1 MGVQTMNYRRRR
13 IMRNQPGATVNLLR
27 KLLIVFG
34 GVAAVAG
41 PLAAG
46 VVSAPRLRAQAPA
59 ADAKPPTFEVASIKP
74 NKSGDGRIGS
84 MVQPGGRFTATN
96 ISLGMLLGQAY
107 RLQGGRGGGPNS
119 PNPQIVNAPG
129 WVNSDRFDIVAK
141 ADTNVAPDQF
151 PELLKSL
158 LLDRFKLAAH
168 TESREFQVYAL
179 VLARSDGKLGPGLR
193 PASAE
198 CAATIAA
205 RGRGGPPPGAGGP
218 GGPGGPGRGPIAP
231 PQPGEPMP
239 CGMMRMGPGSLAG
252 GGAPIAQ
259 LATSLTPWVNR
270 IVVDK
275 TGLTGPY
282 EVDLQWTPEQM
293 PQGGPGPGGA
303 PPGAPGFPPIDP
315 NGPSIFTAVQEQL
328 GLKLESTKAPV
339 DVLVIDHVEQ
349 PTED

>member
-1 MGVQTMNYRRRR
+1 
-13 IMRNQPGATVNLLR
+13 MRNDAGESLNRWR
-27 KLLIVFG
+27 KLLIVAAGGITFAGPMVAG
-34 GVAAVAG
+34 GVNAT
-41 PLAAG
+41 
-46 VVSAPRLRAQAPA
+46 RLRAQSPA
-59 ADAKPPTFEVASIKP
+59 STKPPAFEVASIKP

-96 ISLGMLLGQAY
+96 VTLGLLLGQAY
-107 RLQGGRGGGPNS
+107 RLQGGRGGGPGGA
-119 PNPQIVNAPG
+119 NPQILNAPG

-141 ADTNVAPDQF
+141 ADANMTPDQF

-158 LLDRFKLAAH
+158 LVERFKLAAH
-168 TESREFQVYAL
+168 TESREFQVFAL

-198 CAATIAA
+198 CAAMIAA
-205 RGRGGPPPGAGGP
+205 RGRGVPAPGAGGP
-218 GGPGGPGRGPIAP
+218 GGPGGPARGPIAP

-239 CGMMRMGPGSLAG
+239 CGMMRMGPGSLAA

-270 IVVDK
+270 IVMDK

-282 EVDLQWTPEQM
+282 EVDLQWTPEQL
-293 PQGGPGPGGA
+293 PGGRGDL
-303 PPGAPGFPPIDP
+303 PPGVQLPPIDP

-328 GLKLESTKAPV
+328 GLKLDSTKAPV